1 MKGVPIK
8 FRGRD
13 IISNEYL
20 YGDYVSRDEGCA
32 IRIHHQT
39 SLFNMHEYEIA
50 VDSNSV
56 AQLVGYDA
64 DGNEVYEGDAVV
76 EVNPNPKYSLGKCG
90 ELRAVAAASLYID
103 WTKPMDDS
111 DQRDYQLS
119 VKAQIEEKI
128 KFLKE
133 YRLKATEAQNEY
145 FRDLKMAS
153 HE

>member
-76 EVNPNPKYSLGKCG
+76 EVNPDPKFSLGKCG
-90 ELRAVAAASLYID
+90 ELRAVAAASLYIE
-103 WTKPMDDS
+103 WAKPVDES
-111 DQRDYQLS
+111 NPKDYRLTMERQLE
-119 VKAQIEEKI
+119 QKI
-128 KFLKE
+128 SFLKE
-133 YRLKATEAQNEY
+133 YRLKAN
-145 FRDLKMAS
+145 S